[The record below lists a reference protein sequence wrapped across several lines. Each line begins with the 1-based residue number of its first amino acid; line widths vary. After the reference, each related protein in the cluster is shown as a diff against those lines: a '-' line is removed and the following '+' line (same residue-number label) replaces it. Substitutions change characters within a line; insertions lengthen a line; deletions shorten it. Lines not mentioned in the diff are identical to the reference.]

1 MRRSGYIFALFIVAG
16 LLISASLIAGPRL
29 DALGGIYSISPRAV
43 EGPGGNPAI
52 IAAGGNNHT
61 ISAHATRYW
70 LGLPGD
76 ALYSSRIAWTT
87 PHNKWGSLG
96 LELRQFGLGIQSS
109 FGVGAGYAYLH
120 RINEISEVS
129 GGLFGRWIRNQ
140 YNLSGAYRLVDDPLF
155 NEYGD
160 AVNGFGL
167 DCGATYTYDRLSSGF
182 VWRNII
188 RPGLSLEGGT
198 GEGNAEPME
207 ISIGLAYSPIEWLT
221 PTIQG
226 GWHESEGLL
235 ASVGAEFS
243 LFDGL
248 MSLRTGYREG
258 NFTFGL
264 GLNGSIALPF
274 NFDYALCYPDGA
286 LSNVGVTTHSI
297 GITAAVPRVEKVK
310 KPSRVP
316 WIDIIT
322 RREPTEPDTLVINLD
337 EESQFRAIITNAG
350 TAAADSFYVVISISP
365 PEPKIIGEPVLVRNL
380 EPGDEFPLEWT
391 FTPIHGGVSGFVISA
406 DDDGKMFPDTN
417 GLVGEINEINNRL
430 DIPFYIAG
438 EILASISIEY
448 AQLEL
453 TELTY
458 IAEEEPLVP
467 LVFFE
472 EGSSRVT
479 DRFESI
485 LQILAQ
491 RLDENRDIVLEL
503 RGFVDDES
511 DPSSWERAGLH
522 LARSVEVKRRLVE
535 FGAPGFSVEIIEDG
549 YSPIESRAGTG
560 STYGTTQDRLWVEQE
575 NRRVEMMSWVRDYKE
590 PIISINF
597 DNDKLEV
604 PQSTLDSLSMFACEA
619 NIFLEENPEISL
631 VLEGYTSDKHN
642 SSEVFTLLDELRRYI
657 LVEITCPIDAAR
669 FPIIVGSEDRDKTS
683 VDLLVTGEAVI
694 YRPKEAAL
702 VAKDF
707 KIPEDMKENKVAIS
721 IESGWVSSFEI
732 IVVDSDGITV
742 NTLSKGDGVPPE
754 LLLWDWCDSNGNL
767 VDPRKTYHIDLITID
782 IAKGISRFSSEEMN
796 IIVTGI
802 EKRNE
807 SAIIVQFAFDEIT
820 STSKYLESRLEYMAQ
835 RVKNEAA
842 DPKNTLTVKIIGHTD
857 PIGSDR
863 RNIILSQDRAL
874 KEERN
879 IRRYLRYVTG
889 VKTDAELD
897 SWLSAHNATLVRQG
911 LADTE
916 PYEVE
921 RYRDGKFEK
930 VLLGNNAFPEGRA
943 VNRRVVIQIEEIR
956 SPE

>member
-1 MRRSGYIFALFIVAG
+1 MKRPGYIFALFIFTGLFLSAG
-16 LLISASLIAGPRL
+16 LIAGPRL

-61 ISAHATRYW
+61 ISAQATRYW

-120 RINEISEVS
+120 RINEISDVS
-129 GGLFGRWIRNQ
+129 GGLFGRWVRNQ
-140 YNLSGAYRLVDDPLF
+140 YNISEAYRLVDDPLF

-167 DCGATYTYDRLSSGF
+167 DCGATYTYDRLSTGF
-182 VWRNII
+182 VVRNII
-188 RPGLSLEGGT
+188 KPGLSLEGGA
-198 GEGNAEPME
+198 GEGKSEPME
-207 ISIGLAYSPIEWLT
+207 ISLGLAYSPIEWLT
-221 PTIQG
+221 PIIQG

-235 ASVGAEFS
+235 ASVGAEVD

-248 MSLRTGYREG
+248 LGLRMGYREG

-297 GITAAVPRVEKVK
+297 GITAAIPRVEKVK
-310 KPSRVP
+310 KPPRVR

-322 RREPTEPDTLVINLD
+322 RREPTEPETLMVNLD

-350 TAAADSFYVVISISP
+350 TAAADSFYVVVSIST
-365 PEPKIIGEPVLVRNL
+365 PEPRIIGEPVLIRNL

-391 FTPIHGGVSGFVISA
+391 FTPIHSGVSGFIISA
-406 DDDGKMFPDTN
+406 DDDGKMFPDTS

-438 EILASISIEY
+438 EIIASVNVEY

-479 DRFESI
+479 DRFGSI
-485 LQILAQ
+485 LRVLAR
-491 RLDENRDIVLEL
+491 RLDENRDVILEL
-503 RGFVDDES
+503 RGFADDES
-511 DPSSWERAGLH
+511 DPSNWKRAGLH
-522 LARSVEVKRRLVE
+522 LARAGEVKRKLVE
-535 FGAPGFSVEIIEDG
+535 FGAPEFSIEIIEDG
-549 YSPIESRAGTG
+549 YSPIESRAGTET
-560 STYGTTQDRLWVEQE
+560 TYGTAQDRLWVQQE
-575 NRRVEMMSWVRDYKE
+575 NRRVEMMALVHDYEE

-597 DNDKLEV
+597 DNDRLEV

-631 VLEGYTSDKHN
+631 VLEGYTSDRHN
-642 SSEVFTLLDELRRYI
+642 STEVFTLLDELRRYI
-657 LVEITCPIDAAR
+657 LEEITCPIDAAR
-669 FPIIVGSEDRDKTS
+669 FPIIVGSEERDKTS
-683 VDLLVTGEAVI
+683 VDLFVTGEAII
-694 YRPKEAAL
+694 YRPREAAL

-707 KIPEDMKENKVAIS
+707 EIPDEMDKNKVEIS
-721 IESGWVSSFEI
+721 IESGWVSKYEI

-754 LLLWDWCDSNGNL
+754 LLLWDWCDRNGNL
-767 VDPRKTYHIDLITID
+767 VDPRKTYHIDLITTD
-782 IAKGISRFSSEEMN
+782 IAKGISRFSSEEMD
-796 IIVTGI
+796 IVVTGV
-802 EKRNE
+802 ERRNE
-807 SAIIVQFAFDEIT
+807 SSIIVQFAFDEVT
-820 STSKYLESRLEYMAQ
+820 STSKYLESRLESMAR
-835 RVKNEAA
+835 RVKNEAD
-842 DPKNTLTVKIIGHTD
+842 DPKNSLTVKIIGHTD

-874 KEERN
+874 KEECN
-879 IRRYLRYVTG
+879 IRRYLRYVAG
-889 VKTDAELD
+889 VNTDAELD
-897 SWLSAHNATLVRQG
+897 SWLAAHNATLVRQG
-911 LADTE
+911 LADSE

-930 VLLGNNAFPEGRA
+930 ILLGNNAFPEGRA
-943 VNRRVVIQIEEIR
+943 VNRRVIIQIEEIR
-956 SPE
+956 SNE